1 MKRVAALYICT
12 GQYLR
17 LWPEFLAS
25 AEKYLLKQCEIH
37 YFVFTDADHLEGEE
51 ENPRVHR
58 IYQEPQPWPYTT
70 LKRFEIF
77 LRCEQELQTFDYI
90 YFFFFYCEFTQPIT
104 EAMFL
109 PRAEKREHMVFV
121 LHPAFY
127 WRPNYEFT
135 YDRNPRCKAFIPMG
149 LGRDYVCGGIN
160 GGEAKAYLKFCR
172 LLNKRIN
179 QDLEKGII
187 ALWHDESHINW
198 YAFTHPKYRLLDA
211 SFCYFEGWKTKKPC
225 YILIRAKERYFDVDT
240 YKKDPPKTTLSPRLE
255 RYNHFMM
262 RVSRYLQRRMPW
274 LPRRERE

>member
-90 YFFFFYCEFTQPIT
+90 YFFNANCEFTQPIT

-109 PRAEKREHMVFV
+109 PRAEKRERMVFV

-149 LGRDYVCGGIN
+149 LGRDYVLSLI
-160 GGEAKAYLKFCR
+160 
-172 LLNKRIN
+172 
-179 QDLEKGII
+179 
-187 ALWHDESHINW
+187 HI
-198 YAFTHPKYRLLDA
+198 
-211 SFCYFEGWKTKKPC
+211 
-225 YILIRAKERYFDVDT
+225 
-240 YKKDPPKTTLSPRLE
+240 
-255 RYNHFMM
+255 
-262 RVSRYLQRRMPW
+262 
-274 LPRRERE
+274 